1 MTRLRVVFDVNVW
14 LHAYLGPHSEFPY
27 LQQIPP
33 TTSNSSADCLSLALD
48 GDRFS
53 VYLSPHILRNIAK
66 VLRSQGLSEV
76 TAARVLDDFVEIAL
90 FSGGSVV
97 DPDRSEVATEDH
109 EDNLI
114 LDLVQAVGAEVL
126 VTLDAG
132 LIKLSGWKGRAFIQ
146 PRQFVALALGIAP
159 R

>member
-1 MTRLRVVFDVNVW
+1 MIRLRVVFDINVW
-14 LHAYLGPHSEFPY
+14 LHAYLGPHSEFPF

-53 VYLSPHILRNIAK
+53 VYLSPHILQNIAK
-66 VLRSQGLSEV
+66 VLRTEGLSPA
-76 TAARVLDDFVEIAL
+76 TTTRVLDDFVEIAL
-90 FSGGSVV
+90 YSQGSVL
-97 DPDRSEVATEDH
+97 DPERQAVATADH

-114 LDLVQAVGAEVL
+114 LDLVQAVSAQVL
-126 VTLDAG
+126 VTMDAG
-132 LIKLSGWKGRAFIQ
+132 LLQLTGWKGKAIIH